1 MELKR
6 EKDMDTGK
14 AVFRGAVFDLD
25 GLLMDSEPIWMWAQV
40 KTFAELGAEL
50 TEEMQLATT
59 GLRLREALLVWRG
72 YFPRLD
78 LEPEKLRIRLLEL
91 MLSAIRDSG
100 QPKPGAIRAL
110 EICHRAGCRI
120 AIASSSPPEIIQAA
134 VDRLDILHAGARGWF
149 REILSA
155 EAEVRGKPH
164 PDVFLS
170 AAAKLEVE
178 PWDCI
183 AFEDSVHGVRSAYA
197 AGMHCIAV
205 PEEHNRGRTEY
216 AIAHRVLESLDAFE
230 PGFLHR

>member
-1 MELKR
+1 MDMEKGG
-6 EKDMDTGK
+6 T
-14 AVFRGAVFDLD
+14 VFRGAVFDLD
-25 GLLMDSEPIWMWAQV
+25 GLLMDSEPMWMWAQI

-59 GLRLREALLVWRG
+59 GMRMRESLLAWRG

-78 LEPEKLRIRLLEL
+78 LDPERLRIRLLEL

-100 QPKPGAIRAL
+100 RPKAGAIRTL
-110 EICHRAGCRI
+110 EMCHRAGCRI
-120 AIASSSPPEIIQAA
+120 AIASSSPPEIIHAA
-134 VDRLDILHAGARGWF
+134 VDRLDNLHAGARSWF

-170 AAAKLEVE
+170 AAAKLGVE
-178 PWDCI
+178 PRDCI
-183 AFEDSVHGVRSAYA
+183 AFEDSVHGVRSAHA

-205 PEEHNRGRTEY
+205 PEEHNRGRAEY
-216 AIAHRVLESLDAFE
+216 AIAHRVLESLEAFE